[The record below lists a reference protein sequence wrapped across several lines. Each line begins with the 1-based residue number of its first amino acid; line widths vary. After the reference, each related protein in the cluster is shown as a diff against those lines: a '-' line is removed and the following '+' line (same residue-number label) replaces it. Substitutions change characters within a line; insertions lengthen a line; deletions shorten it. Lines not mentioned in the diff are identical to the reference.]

1 MKMRTF
7 KNSMREGLFNILRHP
22 IVTLASVTTIALML
36 FILGSFTVFSLNAR
50 SIMTRLSQ
58 QPPVELTL
66 SLGVTPETVESI
78 KQQLTDDP
86 DVIEHQVFTPQQNL
100 ESFKKDLED
109 EALFEGFSADNLP
122 YTVSIRLTDPT
133 AGEAFAAR
141 YGGVPGVDRV
151 SLEVA
156 VMEFLG
162 KAIVWTDYATLI
174 AFVILLIVSLFIISN
189 MVRIAVFARGEEIN
203 IMKYVGATNWYIRVP
218 YIIEGSMV
226 GLLGALIASLSV
238 YALYDQIY
246 EALMAGAD
254 AEMVL
259 SMVPKKEIALP
270 LILVSLS
277 IGILVGAVGSAIS
290 VRRHIKV

>member
-36 FILGSFTVFSLNAR
+36 FILGSFTAFSLNAR

-66 SLGVTPETVESI
+66 SLGIPPETVEAI
-78 KQQLTDDP
+78 KQELSEDP
-86 DVIEHQVFTPQQNL
+86 DVIEHQFFTPEQNL

-109 EALFEGFSADNLP
+109 EALFEGFSAENLP
-122 YTVSIRLTDPT
+122 YTVSVRLTDPM

-141 YGGVPGVDRV
+141 YGGVPGVSRV

-156 VMEFLG
+156 VMQFLG

-238 YALYDQIY
+238 YGLYDRIY

-254 AEMVL
+254 SEMVL
-259 SMVPKKEIALP
+259 SMVPKGEIAVP

-277 IGILVGAVGSAIS
+277 IGMLVGAIGSAIA